1 MCWRGM
7 LKVSATVSESKAL
20 NFEKRRDENAVKTCT
35 FFLGAFRFLEH
46 SLEDSEEHFW
56 NICPRLHR
64 TRHGGVR
71 HLGARHSWRLGEKV
85 PMFLE
90 FLHVS
95 FRKFV
100 DESFVEHLI
109 ISGALVFRCLLD
121 PASWMQWMQSIH
133 SFFSP
138 RNRLFFFWGPSRPRS
153 SPHPKSCH
161 LLGPRLL
168 RAKCNG
174 NGQAVEARRPGVFE
188 RKIHLS
194 HISHNPSFWLKFFFF
209 WDVVDRGS
217 MFNYIHGCFCF
228 PIFLF

>member
-1 MCWRGM
+1 M
-7 LKVSATVSESKAL
+7 LKGDAQSVSHSIWKWSIELWKGEAW
-20 NFEKRRDENAVKTCT
+20 NAVKTYT

-46 SLEDSEEHFW
+46 SLEDSEEHFE
-56 NICPRLHR
+56 IHR

-121 PASWMQWMQSIH
+121 PASWMQSIH
-133 SFFSP
+133 SSFFTAIS
-138 RNRLFFFWGPSRPRS
+138 RLFFFWGPSRPRS

-168 RAKCNG
+168 RAKCLAG
-174 NGQAVEARRPGVFE
+174 NGKPAVEARQTREVWKE
-188 RKIHLS
+188 KIHLS
-194 HISHNPSFWLKFFFF
+194 RISHNPSFWLKFFFF
-209 WDVVDRGS
+209 LRCSG
-217 MFNYIHGCFCF
+217 
-228 PIFLF
+228 